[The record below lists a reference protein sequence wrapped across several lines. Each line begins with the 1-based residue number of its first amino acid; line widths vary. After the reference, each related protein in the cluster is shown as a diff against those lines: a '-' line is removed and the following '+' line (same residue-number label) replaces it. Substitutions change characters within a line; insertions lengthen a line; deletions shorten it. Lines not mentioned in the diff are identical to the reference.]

1 MENVFKRL
9 LLSVALWFWYV
20 LGSGAAHPSGCISSD
35 VWLRQAVQGTAPCGV
50 SSEREAG
57 LSWQANAPVLCKG

>member
-1 MENVFKRL
+1 MENVFKGL
-9 LLSVALWFWYV
+9 QLCVALWFSCV

-35 VWLRQAVQGTAPCGV
+35 VWLGQAVQGTAPCAV

-57 LSWQANAPVLCKG
+57 LAWQANAPVLCKG